1 MFNRQ
6 YKIYAPVRKDHLLP
20 YLPIV
25 LEIVSILSIFT
36 GAGCFLG
43 VALAVLGIV
52 FGFITLKK
60 HPESTKLC
68 YTGIALSIVGLV
80 LTLLI
85 VIGFIAIMVAF
96 CFA

>member
-1 MFNRQ
+1 M
-6 YKIYAPVRKDHLLP
+6 RKDHLLP
-20 YLPIV
+20 YFPIV
-25 LEIVSILSIFT
+25 LGIVSILSIFT

-68 YTGIALSIVGLV
+68 YTGIALSIVGFIKI
-80 LTLLI
+80 LI
-85 VIGFIAIMVAF
+85 LS
-96 CFA
+96 

>member
-1 MFNRQ
+1 MHQ
-6 YKIYAPVRKDHLLP
+6 CKDYHLQ

-25 LEIVSILSIFT
+25 LGIVSIISIFT

-43 VALAVLGIV
+43 VALAVL
-52 FGFITLKK
+52 
-60 HPESTKLC
+60 
-68 YTGIALSIVGLV
+68 GIALSIVGLV

>member
-1 MFNRQ
+1 MHQ
-6 YKIYAPVRKDHLLP
+6 CKDYHLQ

-25 LEIVSILSIFT
+25 LGIVSIISIFT

-68 YTGIALSIVGLV
+68 YTGIALSLRRSPPYQGKRNLQH
-80 LTLLI
+80 LR
-85 VIGFIAIMVAF
+85 
-96 CFA
+96 CPQEP

>member
-1 MFNRQ
+1 MHQ
-6 YKIYAPVRKDHLLP
+6 CKDYHLQ

-25 LEIVSILSIFT
+25 LGIVSIISIFT

-43 VALAVLGIV
+43 VVLAVLGIV
-52 FGFITLKK
+52 FGFIALKK

-85 VIGFIAIMVAF
+85 VIGFISIMVAF

>member
-1 MFNRQ
+1 MHQ
-6 YKIYAPVRKDHLLP
+6 CKDYHLQ

-25 LEIVSILSIFT
+25 LGIVSIISIFT

-52 FGFITLKK
+52 FGFIALKK

-68 YTGIALSIVGLV
+68 YTGIALCRFSTDSVDSDWFYCHHGSFL
-80 LTLLI
+80 
-85 VIGFIAIMVAF
+85 F
-96 CFA
+96 CLNIR

>member
-1 MFNRQ
+1 M
-6 YKIYAPVRKDHLLP
+6 RKDHLLP

-25 LEIVSILSIFT
+25 LGIVSIIS
-36 GAGCFLG
+36 
-43 VALAVLGIV
+43 
-52 FGFITLKK
+52 FITLKK

>member
-1 MFNRQ
+1 M
-6 YKIYAPVRKDHLLP
+6 PVRKDHILP

-25 LEIVSILSIFT
+25 LGIVSILSVFT

-43 VALAVLGIV
+43 VAFAVLGIV
-52 FGFITLKK
+52 FGFISLKK

-80 LTLLI
+80 LTLLV
-85 VIGFIAIMVAF
+85 VIGFLAIMVAF